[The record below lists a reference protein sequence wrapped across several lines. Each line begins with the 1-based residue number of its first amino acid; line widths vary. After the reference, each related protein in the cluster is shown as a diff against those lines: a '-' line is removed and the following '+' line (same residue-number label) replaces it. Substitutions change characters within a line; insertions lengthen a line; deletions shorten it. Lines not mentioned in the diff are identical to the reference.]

1 MKTLINYIQFVL
13 MLPFLLL
20 WWISV
25 LGMKIIY
32 PEFLGTVLR
41 YALEDFRNANTR

>member
-1 MKTLINYIQFVL
+1 MKTFLAYIQFVFV
-13 MLPFLLL
+13 LPFLAL

-25 LGMKIIY
+25 VAMKFIY
-32 PEFLGTVLR
+32 PEFLGTMLR